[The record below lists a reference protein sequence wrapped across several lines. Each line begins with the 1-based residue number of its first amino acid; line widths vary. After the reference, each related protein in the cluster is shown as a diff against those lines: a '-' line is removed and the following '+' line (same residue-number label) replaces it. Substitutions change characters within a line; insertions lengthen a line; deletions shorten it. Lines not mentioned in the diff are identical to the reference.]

1 MNMKTGFVGLGSMG
15 LPIARNLLAAGF
27 TVRAYNRTAERAAPL
42 VAVGAALA
50 SSPADAVEPDGV
62 VITMLADDA
71 ALKEVVTGQGGLG
84 DRLASGGV
92 HVSMSTIAPETARS
106 LADFHAERGTAYVAA
121 PVFGRPDAAA
131 AKKLWVCVSGPTAAK
146 ARVRP
151 LLEAIGQGIHDF
163 GEKVDSANVVK
174 LAGNFLIMAAME
186 AIAEAQTLG
195 EKHGLDRARLGAFFG
210 ETIFACPV
218 YQNYGRIIG
227 NRTYE
232 PAGFRL
238 ALGLKD
244 ANLVL
249 GAAAEAQVPMP
260 MASLLRDRFLSGVAR
275 GRASLDWS
283 AIARAVSEEAGLE

>member
-1 MNMKTGFVGLGSMG
+1 MNRKAGFVGLGAMG

-27 TVRAYNRTAERAAPL
+27 AVRAYNRTAERAAPL
-42 VAVGAALA
+42 AALGAERA
-50 SSPADAVEPDGV
+50 STPGDTVEPDGV
-62 VITMLADDA
+62 VVTMLADDA
-71 ALKEVVTGQGGLG
+71 ALQQVVTGKGGLG
-84 DRLASGGV
+84 ERLGRGGV

-106 LADFHAERGTAYVAA
+106 LADFHAERGSAYVAA

-131 AKKLWVCVSGPTAAK
+131 AKKLWVCVSGPAAAK

-163 GEKVDSANVVK
+163 GEPPDAANVVK
-174 LAGNFLIMAAME
+174 LAGNFLIMGAME

-195 EKHGLDRARLGAFFG
+195 EKHGLDRAQLAAFFG

-218 YQNYGRIIG
+218 YQNYGRIIASK
-227 NRTYE
+227 TYK

-249 GAAAEAQVPMP
+249 GAAAEASVPMP
-260 MASLLRDRFLSGVAR
+260 LASLLRDRFLSGVAR

-283 AIARAVSEEAGLE
+283 AIARAVSEDAGLE